1 VPWSVFTSPEIAS
14 VGLTQEEALKKGLDV
29 VIIKKD
35 YASYGRAIVD
45 GATEG
50 FIKVITNKKGQI
62 FGVTIVGENAS
73 EIIHEWVLAM
83 QFKLSMFDILMT
95 QHSFPTIS
103 MLNKMVSEDWMM
115 GKLQKNPII
124 KKIAAKLFRI

>member
-1 VPWSVFTSPEIAS
+1 M
-14 VGLTQEEALKKGLDV
+14 
-29 VIIKKD
+29 
-35 YASYGRAIVD
+35 VD

-50 FIKVITNKKGQI
+50 FIKVITNKKGKI

>member
-1 VPWSVFTSPEIAS
+1 
-14 VGLTQEEALKKGLDV
+14 
-29 VIIKKD
+29 
-35 YASYGRAIVD
+35 
-45 GATEG
+45 
-50 FIKVITNKKGQI
+50 
-62 FGVTIVGENAS
+62 
-73 EIIHEWVLAM
+73 M